1 LQERWCI
8 ELALKNKKIAAC
20 VVAGVLAVGVCTA
33 GAYTFSSAFG
43 DSNTAVVKADQ
54 TVQEGYK
61 SVNAST
67 RYNMYVNE
75 DDLSIVIE
83 DKETGA
89 TMESAISY
97 DDGKNNATW
106 LGAMKSAIVIT
117 MINGSDDTKQA
128 DLIND
133 DVTKTITYTD
143 TGFSAECYWNKYG
156 FGLTLDVSM
165 TDEGLICRI
174 PDESIVETNENYYI
188 GTIAMYPYLGNS
200 YLDEKEGY
208 IFIPDGNGALIYLDD
223 KEGRFASG
231 YSGMIYGTDVGF
243 DESNVE
249 SLLWDKYSMI
259 NDAEQV
265 IAPVFGI
272 AHTDDEM
279 AYLAIVEDGA
289 MRASIEANPNGVS
302 VDYNRAYAKFI
313 ERKLYTQ
320 PTSNNS
326 TSGSLH
332 LTESDRSHSDLQVRY
347 VFLSGDEANY
357 AGMANAYRSYL
368 LDNGSLSVQ
377 EDTSYNTRI
386 DFLGTERESFL
397 LGTKAV
403 VMTTVDDI
411 KEIYEDLET
420 SSVTDILTVYKG
432 WQKGGLYN
440 LPITKY
446 KADSK
451 IGGTSALTDLIKDSA
466 EKGIDIYL
474 YDDALTINP
483 DENNATFNVVKKI
496 NKRRYEEETYK
507 DVYETFN
514 YLTPARSDYLLKKF
528 IKSYTKKGV
537 TNLAMA
543 GISDNL
549 FSYTY
554 SGTTYTRYDCAAS
567 YASTVATIDESTD
580 LILEQPFAYL
590 WANTDAFL
598 DMPMYT
604 SSYVLEDESVPFLS
618 IVLKGVMPVYSEYVN
633 FEANKQEFFLKLVET
648 GTYPSFYITKEDSSD
663 LIYTNSSD
671 IYSSQYSVYRDVIV
685 EYNEALSALNEKV
698 EGSFITGHEINDNG
712 VTVVTYDNGVKVY
725 VNYSTSEQ
733 TIDGVTI
740 ASMSYE
746 VR

>member
-1 LQERWCI
+1 
-8 ELALKNKKIAAC
+8 
-20 VVAGVLAVGVCTA
+20 
-33 GAYTFSSAFG
+33 
-43 DSNTAVVKADQ
+43 
-54 TVQEGYK
+54 
-61 SVNAST
+61 
-67 RYNMYVNE
+67 
-75 DDLSIVIE
+75 
-83 DKETGA
+83 
-89 TMESAISY
+89 
-97 DDGKNNATW
+97 
-106 LGAMKSAIVIT
+106 
-117 MINGSDDTKQA
+117 
-128 DLIND
+128 
-133 DVTKTITYTD
+133 
-143 TGFSAECYWNKYG
+143 
-156 FGLTLDVSM
+156 
-165 TDEGLICRI
+165 
-174 PDESIVETNENYYI
+174 
-188 GTIAMYPYLGNS
+188 
-200 YLDEKEGY
+200 
-208 IFIPDGNGALIYLDD
+208 
-223 KEGRFASG
+223 
-231 YSGMIYGTDVGF
+231 
-243 DESNVE
+243 
-249 SLLWDKYSMI
+249 
-259 NDAEQV
+259 
-265 IAPVFGI
+265 
-272 AHTDDEM
+272 
-279 AYLAIVEDGA
+279 
-289 MRASIEANPNGVS
+289 
-302 VDYNRAYAKFI
+302 
-313 ERKLYTQ
+313 
-320 PTSNNS
+320 
-326 TSGSLH
+326 
-332 LTESDRSHSDLQVRY
+332 
-347 VFLSGDEANY
+347 
-357 AGMANAYRSYL
+357 MANAYRSYL

-432 WQKGGLYN
+432 WQKGGLYD

-567 YASTVATIDESTD
+567 YASTVATIDESTN

>member
-1 LQERWCI
+1 
-8 ELALKNKKIAAC
+8 
-20 VVAGVLAVGVCTA
+20 
-33 GAYTFSSAFG
+33 
-43 DSNTAVVKADQ
+43 
-54 TVQEGYK
+54 
-61 SVNAST
+61 
-67 RYNMYVNE
+67 M
-75 DDLSIVIE
+75 
-83 DKETGA
+83 
-89 TMESAISY
+89 TMESAITY
-97 DDGKNNATW
+97 DDEKNNATW
-106 LGAMKSAIVIT
+106 LGAMKSAVVIT

-128 DLIND
+128 DLVND

-143 TGFSAECYWNKYG
+143 NGFSADLYWNKYG
-156 FGLTLDVSM
+156 FGLTLEVSM
-165 TDEGLICRI
+165 TEDGLVARI
-174 PDESIVETNENYYI
+174 PDESIVENNTDYYI
-188 GTIAMYPYLGNS
+188 GTISIYPYMGNS
-200 YLDEKEGY
+200 YLDQKEGY

-231 YSGMIYGTDVGF
+231 YSAMIYGTDIGF
-243 DESNVE
+243 DESTVE

-272 AHTDDEM
+272 AHTDDQM

-289 MRASIEANPNGVS
+289 MRASIEARPNGVS

-347 VFLSGDEANY
+347 VFLSGDQANY
-357 AGMANAYRSYL
+357 AGMANAYRDYL
-368 LDNGSLSVQ
+368 IGNGDLTVQ
-377 EDTSYNTRI
+377 EDNSYNTRI

-411 KEIYEDLET
+411 REIFEDLGTEGV
-420 SSVTDILTVYKG
+420 SDILSVYKG
-432 WQKGGLYN
+432 WQKGGLYDI
-440 LPITKY
+440 PITKY

-451 IGGTSALTDLIKDSA
+451 IGGTSALTDLITDSA

-474 YDDALTINP
+474 YDDARTINP

-496 NKRRYEEETYK
+496 NKRRYEEETYQ
-507 DVYETFN
+507 DVYESFN
-514 YLTPARSDYLLKKF
+514 YLTPARSDYLLEKF

-537 TNLAMA
+537 SNLALA
-543 GISDNL
+543 GISNTL

-554 SGTTYTRYDCAAS
+554 SGTTYTRYDCAES
-567 YASTVATIDESTD
+567 YAETAAAIDESTN
-580 LILEQPFAYL
+580 LIMEQPFAYL
-590 WANTDAFL
+590 WKNTESFL
-598 DMPMYT
+598 DMPLYT
-604 SSYVLEDESVPFLS
+604 SSYVFEDESVPFLS

-648 GTYPSFYITKEDSSD
+648 GTYPSFYITKEDSSE

-671 IYSSQYSVYRDVIV
+671 IYSSQYSVYKDVII
-685 EYNEALSALNEKV
+685 EYTEALEALNEKV
-698 EGSFITGHEINDNG
+698 GGSFITGHDINANG

-725 VNYSTSEQ
+725 VNYSSAEQ

-740 ASMSYE
+740 PSMSYE

>member
-1 LQERWCI
+1 VAAGILTVG
-8 ELALKNKKIAAC
+8 ALTI
-20 VVAGVLAVGVCTA
+20 GVYTIGALTNRSETPIVNADEALDRADYSSLAVSSR
-33 GAYTFSSAFG
+33 YT
-43 DSNTAVVKADQ
+43 
-54 TVQEGYK
+54 
-61 SVNAST
+61 
-67 RYNMYVNE
+67 MYVNE
-75 DDLSIVIE
+75 DDLSLIIE

-89 TMESAISY
+89 TMESAITY
-97 DDGKNNATW
+97 DDEKNNATW
-106 LGAMKSAIVIT
+106 LGAMKSAVVIT

-128 DLIND
+128 DLVND

-143 TGFSAECYWNKYG
+143 NGFSADLYWNKYQ
-156 FGLTLDVSM
+156 FGLTLEVSM
-165 TDEGLICRI
+165 TDEGLIARI
-174 PDESIVETNENYYI
+174 PDESIVENDENYYI
-188 GTIAMYPYLGNS
+188 GTIAMYPYMGNS
-200 YLDEKEGY
+200 YLDQKEGY

-223 KEGRFASG
+223 KEGRFSSG
-231 YSGMIYGTDVGF
+231 YSSMIYGSDIGF
-243 DESNVE
+243 DESTVE

-259 NDAEQV
+259 TDAEQV

-272 AHTDDEM
+272 AHTDDQI

-289 MRASIEANPNGVS
+289 MRASIEASPNGVS
-302 VDYNRAYAKFI
+302 VDYNRAYAKFV

-347 VFLSGDEANY
+347 VFLSGDDATY
-357 AGMANAYRSYL
+357 AGMANAYRDYL
-368 LDNGSLSVQ
+368 LDNGDLTVQ
-377 EDTSYNTRI
+377 DTSYNTRI
-386 DFLGTERESFL
+386 DFLGTDRESFL

-411 KEIYEDLET
+411 KEIYEELQSENV
-420 SSVTDILTVYKG
+420 SNILTVYKG
-432 WQKGGLYN
+432 WQSGGLYD

-451 IGGTSALTDLIKDSA
+451 IGGTSALTELITDSA

-507 DVYETFN
+507 EVYESFN
-514 YLTPARSDYLLKKF
+514 YLTPARSEYLLEKF

-537 TNLAMA
+537 SNLALS
-543 GISDNL
+543 GISNTL

-554 SGTTYTRYDCAAS
+554 SGTTYTRYDCADS
-567 YASTVATIDESTD
+567 YAKTVETIDESTN
-580 LILEQPFAYL
+580 LIMEQPFAYL
-590 WANTDAFL
+590 WKNSSAFL
-598 DMPMYT
+598 DMPLYT

-648 GTYPSFYITKEDSSD
+648 GTYPSFYITKEDSSE

-671 IYSSQYSVYRDVIV
+671 IYSSQYSVYKDVIV
-685 EYNEALSALNEKV
+685 EYTEALESLNEKV
-698 EGSFITGHEINDNG
+698 EGAFITGHEINDNG

-725 VNYSTSEQ
+725 VNYSSEEQ
-733 TIDGVTI
+733 TVDGVTI
-740 ASMSYE
+740 PSMSYE